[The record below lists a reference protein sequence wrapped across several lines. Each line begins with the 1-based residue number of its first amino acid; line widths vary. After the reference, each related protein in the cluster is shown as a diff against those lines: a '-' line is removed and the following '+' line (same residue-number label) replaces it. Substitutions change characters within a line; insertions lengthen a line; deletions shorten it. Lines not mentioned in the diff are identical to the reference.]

1 MRIRKVALSMAMAAV
16 AVAVLG
22 LTGSAWSQVTVSDAW
37 VRGTVKGQSATGAFM
52 SLKSPVDVVLTRA
65 ETSVAGKVEIHEM
78 KMDGNVMRMK
88 AVPQLEVPAGKAVD
102 LGPGGYHVMLT
113 GLKKPLAKGDKVA
126 IKLHF
131 EGRDKKAQ
139 VVEVQAEVRDLAAAA
154 AAKEAKSAHEGMM
167 KH

>member
-1 MRIRKVALSMAMAAV
+1 MKSNIRKAV
-16 AVAVLG
+16 AIVIAGVAFN
-22 LTGSAWSQVTVSDAW
+22 AWSQVTVSDAW

-52 SLKSPVDVVLTRA
+52 SLKSPTDAVLKKA
-65 ETSVAGKVEIHEM
+65 ESAVADKVEIHEM

-88 AVPQLEVPAGKAVD
+88 AVPQLEIPAGKSVD

-126 IKLHF
+126 LKLHF

-139 VVEVQAEVRDLAAAA
+139 VVEVQAEVRDLTAAAGKD
-154 AAKEAKSAHEGMM
+154 AKPAHEGMM

>member
-1 MRIRKVALSMAMAAV
+1 MKSLVRNIAA
-16 AVAVLG
+16 AGMIG
-22 LTGSAWSQVTVSDAW
+22 LACNAWSQVTVSDAW

-52 SLKSPVDVVLTRA
+52 SLKSPADAVLKRA
-65 ETSVAGKVEIHEM
+65 ESDVAGKVEIHEM

-88 AVPQLEVPAGKAVD
+88 AVPQLEIPAGKSVD
-102 LGPGGYHVMLT
+102 LGPGGYHVMLL

-126 IKLHF
+126 LKLHF

-154 AAKEAKSAHEGMM
+154 TKDAKPAHDGMM

>member
-1 MRIRKVALSMAMAAV
+1 MRMRKAALAFAV
-16 AVAVLG
+16 TVVSVVG
-22 LTGSAWSQVTVSDAW
+22 LAGNAWSQVTVSDAW
-37 VRGTVKGQSATGAFM
+37 VRGTVKGQTATGAFM
-52 SLKSPVDVVLTRA
+52 SLKSPADVVLKRA
-65 ETSVAGKVEIHEM
+65 ESSVADKVEIHEM

-88 AVPQLEVPAGKAVD
+88 AVPQLELPAGKTVD

-126 IKLHF
+126 LKLHF

-139 VVEVQAEVRDLAAAA
+139 VVEVQAEVRDLAATAA
-154 AAKEAKSAHEGMM
+154 GKDAKPAHEGMM